1 MNCIHAC
8 RSPMCFQQIYQDEP
22 LEPGQIDLE
31 KADQFNSC
39 CVTEILDQR
48 RKAREERIQA
58 LEKKKEDS
66 MNTLE
71 EDETSTDEGDEEQS

>member
-1 MNCIHAC
+1 
-8 RSPMCFQQIYQDEP
+8 MCFQQIYQDEP

-71 EDETSTDEGDEEQS
+71 EDETSTDEGDEESS